1 MAPRFDSP
9 PSTPLSFSQPRPR
22 SPRSPGRLAQIR
34 VQNRRRAYLEKHDP
48 LLYDSLIRRFQT
60 PSEREAEGRKKGYAR
75 VLEGSLLRGE
85 ERLAKLREQTVERNQ
100 DDSIA
105 ITTTTTVIET
115 TTSSTTTT
123 NGTEAPNP
131 TQSPS
136 PSPFSALTASQ
147 TASLAPP
154 PKTRA
159 EGRAQWEEFLRD
171 RFVRGE
177 DADFDYAPVDA
188 DDEYD
193 VLEREER
200 EEAWFE
206 DEDPGWADSGES
218 AGESGTGRSGG
229 DRGEGGRGEGGR
241 ERVLCGETGS
251 AGFLGV
257 SWVHEG
263 VNGRETKS
271 TGTWK

>member
-22 SPRSPGRLAQIR
+22 PPRSPGRLAQIR
-34 VQNRRRAYLEKHDP
+34 VQNRRRAYLEKHSKYFESNEHELADP
-48 LLYDSLIRRFQT
+48 LLYDSLVRRFQT
-60 PSEREAEGRKKGYAR
+60 PSEREAEGREKGYAR

-100 DDSIA
+100 DDSIS
-105 ITTTTTVIET
+105 TTTATTATITVIET
-115 TTSSTTTT
+115 TAAATTI
-123 NGTEAPNP
+123 NGTGAPNP
-131 TQSPS
+131 TPS

-147 TASLAPP
+147 TASLIPP

-206 DEDPGWADSGES
+206 DEDPGIS
-218 AGESGTGRSGG
+218 
-229 DRGEGGRGEGGR
+229 RG
-241 ERVLCGETGS
+241 
-251 AGFLGV
+251 
-257 SWVHEG
+257 
-263 VNGRETKS
+263 
-271 TGTWK
+271 